1 MPEHSSELAD
11 QRKLLGGLIARPD
24 LLPVVQPIINGGASL
39 DPHLRAIYRVI
50 RETDA
55 GSDAVTLIER
65 LGGHDK
71 AKDVLRSVSDAA
83 PASFLIDLSE
93 LGWGQR
99 SDSMEHL
106 ARRIHEAHRSRA
118 AASILRAA
126 ATRIE
131 LEPETLDDA
140 VADAND
146 YLSQPELAAPNR
158 YRAAAISACDLADR
172 PLEKPVGILGAGVI
186 TATEYTVLYGRPG
199 LGKSYLILQL
209 AIAIAEGAP
218 FFGEPTT
225 KSRVGVISLELAEY
239 YLRERVL
246 AICGGRR
253 PPKDVVV
260 IPCDRLRNLLDL
272 AASREQEELAAWCRG
287 EGLSMLVIDPLAV
300 AHRGRETQ
308 EDLSP
313 VVRFLRELPGRTGTS
328 PMLAHHEAKPG
339 DEPISDDLKALRG
352 ASILGDLAG
361 TLIRLK
367 ESRGKLCM
375 CWPKVRHGRQPEPTW
390 LARDPLSGVL
400 FEVEPPEEMAAAKA
414 GAVRA
419 KISAAMEPGV
429 WYRAKEIERATGI
442 AHATLMR
449 HLRGLNAVS
458 RGQTHT
464 SEWSLPEAAFS
475 SVQEAF

>member
-1 MPEHSSELAD
+1 V
-11 QRKLLGGLIARPD
+11 GGLIARPD
-24 LLPVVQPIINGGASL
+24 LLPVVQPILNGGAAL
-39 DPHLRAIYRVI
+39 DPHLRAIYQTI
-50 RETDA
+50 QATDA
-55 GSDAVTLIER
+55 TSDTGAIIER
-65 LGGHDK
+65 LGGYDK
-71 AKDVLRSVSDAA
+71 AADLTRAVSESSPAA
-83 PASFLIDLSE
+83 FLIDLAE
-93 LGWGQR
+93 LGFSQR
-99 SDSMEHL
+99 LDSIEHL
-106 ARRIHEAHRSRA
+106 ARKIHETHRARA

-126 ATRIE
+126 ATRID

-146 YLSQPELAAPNR
+146 YLATPELAAPNR

-172 PLEKPVGILGAGVI
+172 PIQKPAGILGAGVI

-209 AIAIAEGAP
+209 AIAIAEGMP
-218 FFGEPTT
+218 FFGEPTV

-253 PPKDVVV
+253 PPADVVT

-272 AASREQEELAAWCRG
+272 ASPREQEELAAWCRG

-400 FEVEPPEEMAAAKA
+400 FEVEPPEEMQAAKA
-414 GAVRA
+414 GAIRA
-419 KISAAMEPGV
+419 KISAAMEPGA
-429 WYRAKEIERATGI
+429 WYRVTEISLVTGI
-442 AHATLMR
+442 PKETLRR
-449 HLRGLNAVS
+449 HLHAMGAEQRGETKCA
-458 RGQTHT
+458 
-464 SEWSLPEAAFS
+464 EWSVPAIS
-475 SVQEAF
+475 HHSPQEAF